1 MTPALPTFF
10 PRTAYVQLKTGIGD
24 PAGDWQNR
32 LVADYA
38 LDIQA
43 AHAVLGP
50 DPAQASLVTVS
61 VPEQYGHWIPS
72 GVCDNGIGYFEVAN
86 SRVVYQLDGQTR
98 SFGIASM
105 ISWRGVWYVVHLGAI
120 LRGSAG
126 GVVDDPASGPG
137 TSAPSTHLLSR
148 RPPGRPGAGGR
159 QGGTTVN
166 DGELGGSSAAT
177 SADEVGAR
185 GSRASSKKRVVSSR
199 MPAAAGVPSMNEPRW
214 SPPCSTTM
222 TFEEFSAA
230 SNTSVAS
237 GYRPYS
243 SADPTATNSEAP
255 EGATVKGATPEGI
268 SPERQ
273 T

>member
-1 MTPALPTFF
+1 MRVVVAVAVAAAAAAAILYVVLPSPTTSPVRTAPPASATATARRSTTTTTSTPPTTTTTTTDPGTLPQSAAFPATGTPQFNAEMAALWQGIVTGSVTPALPAFF
-10 PRTAYVQLKTGIGD
+10 PRTAYVQLKTGLGD

-38 LDIQA
+38 LDVLA

-72 GVCDNGIGYFEVAN
+72 GVCDNGVGYFEVAN

-126 GVVDDPASGPG
+126 GVVDDPTSGPG
-137 TSAPSTHLLSR
+137 TSAPSHT
-148 RPPGRPGAGGR
+148 
-159 QGGTTVN
+159 
-166 DGELGGSSAAT
+166 
-177 SADEVGAR
+177 
-185 GSRASSKKRVVSSR
+185 
-199 MPAAAGVPSMNEPRW
+199 
-214 SPPCSTTM
+214 C
-222 TFEEFSAA
+222 
-230 SNTSVAS
+230 
-237 GYRPYS
+237 
-243 SADPTATNSEAP
+243 
-255 EGATVKGATPEGI
+255 
-268 SPERQ
+268 
-273 T
+273 